1 MTDEKILDMLF
12 QRSQQGL
19 AEAREKYG
27 ENLFRLA
34 NNLLGNW
41 LDAEE
46 CVNDALLAA
55 WNAIPPQRPA
65 PLLPW
70 LYSTVRN
77 IAMNR
82 CRVNSALKRG
92 GGQLTLAFDE
102 LQDVTGSE
110 DTPEK
115 AFDRRELVRALD
127 SFLAQVSKKDRALF
141 LGRYY
146 AGESYA
152 FMAQMLDMTEHS
164 CQARVSRLRK
174 KLKDHLTKE
183 GLL

>member
-1 MTDEKILDMLF
+1 MTDEKILDLLF

-27 ENLFRLA
+27 KKLFRLA
-34 NNLLGNW
+34 DNLLGNR
-41 LDAEE
+41 LDADE

-55 WNAIPPQRPA
+55 WNSIPPQRPE

-82 CRVNSALKRG
+82 CRVNTAQKRG
-92 GGQLTLAFDE
+92 GGWLSVAFDE
-102 LQDVTGSE
+102 LRDVTGTE

-115 AFDRRELVRALD
+115 ALDRRELIRALNQ
-127 SFLAQVSKKDRALF
+127 FLSRVSPKDRALF

-152 FMAQMLDMTEHS
+152 AMAELLNMTEHT

-174 KLKDHLTKE
+174 KLKNHLKKE

>member
-1 MTDEKILDMLF
+1 MTDEKILNLLF

-27 ENLFRLA
+27 EKLFRLA
-34 NNLLGNW
+34 DNILGNR
-41 LDAEE
+41 LDADE
-46 CVNDALLAA
+46 CVNDAFLAA
-55 WNAIPPQRPA
+55 WNSIPPQRPE
-65 PLLPW
+65 PFLPW
-70 LYSTVRN
+70 LYATVRN

-82 CRVNSALKRG
+82 CRANTALKRG
-92 GGQLTLAFDE
+92 GGWLPVAFDE
-102 LQDVTGSE
+102 LRDVTGNE

-115 AFDRRELVRALD
+115 ALDRQELIRGLNR
-127 SFLAQVSKKDRALF
+127 FLSQISPKDRALF

-146 AGESYA
+146 AGETYGA
-152 FMAQMLDMTEHS
+152 MAQRLHMTEHS

-174 KLKDHLTKE
+174 KLKNHLKKE